1 MYEKLLCEAGK
12 ENIEVVYMPLKGR
25 IKGLYCDKVIAINK
39 NIETTAEKTCI
50 LAEELGH
57 HYTTAGNILNQK
69 KITNR
74 KQERLARAWAYKR
87 LVPLDKLIAAYRAGV
102 KSRYELAEYL
112 HITEQFLAAALN
124 YYKSK
129 YGIYCQIG
137 NCYICFEPL
146 GIIENLEIW
155 HQDEKPAQNEAGFV
169 VE

>member
-1 MYEKLLCEAGK
+1 MYEQLLNEAHD
-12 ENIEVVYMPLKGR
+12 ERVEVVYRPLKGR
-25 IKGLYCDKVIAINK
+25 IKGLYYNRVIAINK
-39 NIETTAEKTCI
+39 NIDTTIEKTCI

-57 HYTTAGNILNQK
+57 HYTTAGDILDQGK
-69 KITNR
+69 TTNR

-124 YYKSK
+124 YYKGK

-155 HQDEKPAQNEAGFV
+155 HQDEKPAQNEAGFL